1 MTIPKLDI
9 DKVLAYQQGK
19 DKRAPP
25 YVIDIAGTEIIVL
38 II

>member
-25 YVIDIAGTEIIVL
+25 TSSTLLEQKSSF
-38 II
+38 